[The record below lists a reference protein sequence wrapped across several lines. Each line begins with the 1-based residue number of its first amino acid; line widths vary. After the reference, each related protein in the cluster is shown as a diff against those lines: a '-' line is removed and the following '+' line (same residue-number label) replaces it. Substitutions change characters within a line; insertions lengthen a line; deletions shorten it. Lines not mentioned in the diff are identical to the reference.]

1 MKLRL
6 LLHQIIR
13 NAVHIKELLSA
24 LRHSNQGKSC
34 IMLGCLTLLEN
45 YILLGILHLIL
56 KLVRHALRKSNQNK
70 YPVVRLVQ
78 NQYLDLRN
86 MTLYDKIK
94 QHTQISSELVLLAFD
109 VRRTHPNLLGI

>member
-34 IMLGCLTLLEN
+34 IMLDCLTLLEN
-45 YILLGILHLIL
+45 YIL
-56 KLVRHALRKSNQNK
+56 RDFALNIKTSKTCIN
-70 YPVVRLVQ
+70 
-78 NQYLDLRN
+78 
-86 MTLYDKIK
+86 KIK
-94 QHTQISSELVLLAFD
+94 SKQIPCGTFSTESIF
-109 VRRTHPNLLGI
+109 